1 MATVFKTECSTN
13 NRFYL
18 AVNSSEMD
26 DMVLHMEI
34 VDRQESS
41 VNGIELSKEDV
52 QELIKHLQKQYA
64 KMED

>member
-1 MATVFKTECSTN
+1 
-13 NRFYL
+13 
-18 AVNSSEMD
+18 
-26 DMVLHMEI
+26 MEI

>member
-1 MATVFKTECSTN
+1 MATVFKAECSTN

-18 AVNSSEMD
+18 GVNSSEMD

>member
-18 AVNSSEMD
+18 EVNSSEMD

-52 QELIKHLQKQYA
+52 QE
-64 KMED
+64 

>member
-1 MATVFKTECSTN
+1 MATVFKAECSTN

-18 AVNSSEMD
+18 EVNSSEMD